1 MYADEI
7 YRSERYV
14 PAAGRAKAQAAPHEY
29 QDRDLV
35 LKILMASMPLVGLI
49 FGVVGLALWNAG

>member
-7 YRSERYV
+7 YCSERNA

-29 QDRDLV
+29 QNRDLV
-35 LKILMASMPLVGLI
+35 LKIMMASLPLAGLI
-49 FGVVGLALWNAG
+49 FGVVALALWNAN